1 MTEERPIPAES
12 PRVSSEQHTW
22 RVLAHAS
29 ALIQFLGP
37 PSVVGPLVV
46 WLLRRNDPV
55 VEPHARAALNF
66 QLSLLIYFV
75 AGGIA
80 AFVLLFTIVGIGI
93 SLLIVLFL
101 LSLLVLEVVFAI
113 LATMAASR
121 GELYDYP
128 LSLDLIN

>member
-1 MTEERPIPAES
+1 M
-12 PRVSSEQHTW
+12 SSEQHTW

-37 PSVVGPLVV
+37 PSVLGPLVV
-46 WLLRRNDPV
+46 WVLRRNDPV

-66 QLSLLIYFV
+66 QLSLLIYFLV
-75 AGGIA
+75 GGAA
-80 AFVLLFTIVGIGI
+80 AFVLFFTIVGIAL
-93 SLLIVLFL
+93 SLLILLFL
-101 LSLLVLEVVFAI
+101 FSLLVLEVVFAI

-128 LSLDLIN
+128 ISLHLIN

>member
-1 MTEERPIPAES
+1 MTEDHVPAES
-12 PRVSSEQHTW
+12 PQVSSEQQTW

-29 ALIQFLGP
+29 ALIQFFGP

-46 WLLRRNDPV
+46 WLLRRNDPL
-55 VEPHARAALNF
+55 VEPHARAALNY
-66 QLSLLIYFV
+66 QLTLLIYFV

-80 AFVLLFTIVGIGI
+80 AFVLLFTIVGIAL

-128 LSLDLIN
+128 MSLDLIK